1 MSANLQI
8 QLEVG
13 DMVICTVARQQQKQ
27 NMLLSIGLSP
37 QNGAGPHRRK
47 RKKIITS
54 VPASLAGTHRAG
66 LCLVCH
72 LWPGSSGSCER
83 AGFLCS
89 PWHCAREGQ
98 NEGRG
103 GWPDACRYAHP
114 QWQFKPCTMSISK
127 TSKLLNYINY
137 REWGSQHCA
146 LQGCKAAAGLY
157 LKLFQADGDGVVQ
170 GCE

>member
-1 MSANLQI
+1 
-8 QLEVG
+8 
-13 DMVICTVARQQQKQ
+13 MVICTATTEAECALMSRTLSAKWCRSTQEPEEEAEDDCICSSQLGWPIDRVYERQ
-27 NMLLSIGLSP
+27 
-37 QNGAGPHRRK
+37 
-47 RKKIITS
+47 
-54 VPASLAGTHRAG
+54 ASASETQ
-66 LCLVCH
+66 C
-72 LWPGSSGSCER
+72 LWPGSRGSCEP

-98 NEGRG
+98 NEARG

-137 REWGSQHCA
+137 REWGLQHCA
-146 LQGCKAAAGLY
+146 LRGCKAAAGLH